1 MGDKRLRV
9 QRATVNSKS
18 FSILQEL
25 KANPVQ
31 ILPREPGQSN
41 FSDSL
46 PNSKPIV
53 NIEIPIYASTP
64 SRVIQLINILTD
76 EDVMDD
82 TEWREITEDIR
93 CVIKEF

>member
-18 FSILQEL
+18 FSILQEM

-31 ILPREPGQSN
+31 LLPREPGQSN
-41 FSDSL
+41 FSDYL
-46 PNSKPIV
+46 PNTKPMV
-53 NIEIPIYASTP
+53 NIDIPIYASTP
-64 SRVIQLINILTD
+64 SRVIQLINILTA

-93 CVIKEF
+93 SVSIIY